1 MPPRQSPGTAIGLT
15 GGIDPRTL
23 LALEAAGL
31 FTWEIDPASGAI
43 TYSPNAERVLGY
55 TPGVSITEGVGHVV
69 AEDRARLRD
78 AYLEAIRGE
87 RNFDIDYR
95 IERPLTGAI
104 TWLRSQGRMFD
115 HGPGR
120 GSLLIGISQD
130 ITDRKQTEARL
141 RASQERYQ
149 TLFNAIDEGF
159 CVIEVRFNEHQEPV
173 DYRFEEV
180 NPAFERHTGLHN
192 ATGRWISELVPDLEH
207 HWFEAYGHVAATGAA
222 TRFVQQARALD
233 ERWFDVYAFPAGQPG
248 DRRVALLFTDITE
261 RRQAEEAVRKS
272 GERLHRAIEIET
284 VGIVFFRTDGTIFDA
299 NNAFLRMSGYSRAD
313 VARGS
318 LSVDTLT
325 PPEWRPA
332 LQHAAEELLSQG
344 RNTPYEKEY
353 QRKDGSRW
361 WGLFAAT
368 RLDDNEAVKFIVDIT
383 AAKRAEAERNRL
395 ATIVA
400 SSRDSIVGVDLDGT
414 ITDWNRGAEELY
426 GYTASEAIGQ
436 SIMMLIPE
444 DRVEE
449 WRASR
454 ARLQAGEQG
463 ATFETVRI
471 AKDGRRIDIELML
484 SAIMDP
490 AGKMIGMAGVARDAT
505 LRKQMERAQQDYLA
519 MASHD
524 LRTPMTVMRAQAQLL
539 RRREAYDEHSIN
551 VILDQ
556 TRRMERLVADLQDA
570 AKLEAG
576 QLELRRAE
584 VDAADLVRDAAER
597 ANAQSLQHQVH
608 VETPATPV
616 RGWWDRDRIGQ
627 VLDNLVSN
635 AIKYSPGG
643 GDIALRLTAA
653 GDTARLSVTDAGV
666 GIPEAVREQLFE
678 RFFRADEAGIASG
691 LGLGLYITQMLVT
704 AHGGR
709 IEVASTPGQGST
721 FSVTLPLATPT

>member
-1 MPPRQSPGTAIGLT
+1 
-15 GGIDPRTL
+15 
-23 LALEAAGL
+23 
-31 FTWEIDPASGAI
+31 
-43 TYSPNAERVLGY
+43 
-55 TPGVSITEGVGHVV
+55 VV
-69 AEDRARLRD
+69 AEDRPSLHD
-78 AYLEAIRGE
+78 AFTRAIHGSQD
-87 RNFDIDYR
+87 FDIDYR
-95 IERPLTGAI
+95 IANPRTGAI
-104 TWLRSQGRMFD
+104 ILLRSQGRMLNQ
-115 HGPGR
+115 GPGQPP
-120 GSLLIGISQD
+120 LLIGVSQD
-130 ITDRKQTEARL
+130 ITDRKETEANL

-159 CVIEVRFNEHQEPV
+159 CVIEVQFNERQEPV

-192 ATGRWISELVPDLEH
+192 ATGRWISDMIPDLEH
-207 HWFEAYGHVAATGAA
+207 HWFEAYGRVAATGTAA
-222 TRFVQQARALD
+222 RFVQQARALN
-233 ERWFDVYAFPAGQPG
+233 ERWFDVYAFPAGKA
-248 DRRVALLFTDITE
+248 DARRIALLFTDISE
-261 RRQAEEAVRKS
+261 RRRAEEAVRKS

-299 NNAFLRMSGYSRAD
+299 NHAFLRMTGYTRED
-313 VARGS
+313 IDQGLVRI
-318 LSVDTLT
+318 DTLT

-332 LQHAAEELLSQG
+332 LQHAAEELLVQG

-368 RLDDNEAVKFIVDIT
+368 RLDEDEAVKFIVDIT
-383 AAKRAEAERNRL
+383 AAKQSEAERNRL

-400 SSRDSIVGVDLDGT
+400 SSRDAIVGVDMDGM

-426 GYTASEAIGQ
+426 GYTAREAVGM
-436 SIMMLIPE
+436 SIMMLIPQ
-444 DRVEE
+444 DRVDE

-463 ATFETVRI
+463 ATFETVQI
-471 AKDGRRIDIELML
+471 ARGGRRLDIELML
-484 SAIMDP
+484 SPITDP
-490 AGKMIGMAGVARDAT
+490 AGKMVGMAGVARDAT

-539 RRREAYDEHSIN
+539 RRRKVYDEHSVN

-584 VDAADLVRDAAER
+584 VDAAELVHEAAER
-597 ANAQSLQHQVH
+597 ANAQSQQHHISVEAPPEPVH
-608 VETPATPV
+608 
-616 RGWWDRDRIGQ
+616 GQWDRDRIGQ
-627 VLDNLVSN
+627 VLDNLLSN

-643 GDIALRLTAA
+643 GDIVLRLEIE
-653 GDTARLSVTDAGV
+653 GDNARLSVIDAGV
-666 GIPEAVREQLFE
+666 GIPEDVREQLFE

-691 LGLGLYITQMLVT
+691 LGLGLYITQMLVA

-709 IEVASTPGQGST
+709 IEVASTPGRGST
-721 FSVTLPLATPT
+721 FSVVIPLGRPA